1 MIGPDDRLSIGTLLR
16 VFRAKIAMTWGLTL
30 VETALFAFLPLLI
43 GYSIDGLSKG
53 DYTSFTHFGAVMA
66 ALLVVATLRRIYD
79 TRAYGT
85 IRVELGKAQAMR
97 DSGQEV
103 SVLNA
108 RVLMARELVD
118 FLEGEAPESMG
129 AAVQV
134 LVSIGI
140 LMSFHGALATAAGLA
155 AALIVII
162 FTLFS
167 RRFFRLNGL
176 LNQQSER
183 QVTSLQSND
192 LKKIGQHLFR
202 LRAHEVRLSDSEAY
216 VYGAIFA
223 VLLSML
229 AFNLW
234 FAATQ
239 SQATAGQIFSVVT
252 YSFEFVQSVVVV
264 PMVLQSLA
272 RLSEITE
279 RINAPASGKGA
290 NA

>member
-1 MIGPDDRLSIGTLLR
+1 MITPDDRLSIATLLR

-30 VETALFAFLPLLI
+30 VETALFALLPLLI

-53 DYTSFTHFGAVMA
+53 DHTSFIHFGIAMA
-66 ALLVVATLRRIYD
+66 ALLIVSTFRRVYD

-85 IRVELGKAQAMR
+85 IRVELGKAQAKR
-97 DSGQEV
+97 DVGREV

-129 AAVQV
+129 ALVQV
-134 LVSIGI
+134 LVSVGI
-140 LMSFHGALATAAGLA
+140 LMSFHGALATAAGTA
-155 AALIVII
+155 AVLILII

-183 QVTSLQSND
+183 QVTALQSLD

-202 LRAHEVRLSDSEAY
+202 LRAHEVRLSDSEAL
-216 VYGAIFA
+216 VYGAIFS

-239 SQATAGQIFSVVT
+239 SGATAGQIFSVVT
-252 YSFEFVQSVVVV
+252 YSFEFVQSVVVL

-279 RINAPASGKGA
+279 RINAPASKQGA

>member
-1 MIGPDDRLSIGTLLR
+1 MIGPKDRLSIATLLR

-30 VETALFAFLPLLI
+30 FETALFAILPLLI
-43 GYSIDGLSKG
+43 GYSIDGLSNG
-53 DYTSFTHFGAVMA
+53 DYTSFVHFGIAMA
-66 ALLVVATLRRIYD
+66 MLLVVGIVRRVYD

-85 IRVELGKAQAMR
+85 IRVELGQAQAKR
-97 DSGQEV
+97 GATQEV

-108 RVLMARELVD
+108 RVLMGRELVD

-134 LVSIGI
+134 VVSVGI
-140 LMSFHGALATAAGLA
+140 LLSFHGALATAAGTA
-155 AALIVII
+155 AVLILII
-162 FTLFS
+162 FGLFS

-183 QVTSLQSND
+183 QVTALQSVD
-192 LKKIGQHLFR
+192 LRKIGQHFFR
-202 LRAHEVRLSDSEAY
+202 LRSHEVRLSDSEAF

-239 SQATAGQIFSVVT
+239 SGATAGQIFSVVT
-252 YSFEFVQSVVVV
+252 YSFEFVQSVVIL

-279 RINAPASGKGA
+279 RINAPAEKDKA